1 MKTIEE
7 MHKMTIDELQEY
19 GNSLWAGYR
28 DAEKIRR
35 YRLLTMDEYN
45 PTLLTIPDDYQ
56 AEEERESTPSDDGVV
71 VNTGNKFNTEEE

>member
-19 GNSLWAGYR
+19 ANSLWTGYR

-35 YRLLTMDEYN
+35 YRLLTKDEYN

-56 AEEERESTPSDDGVV
+56 GLDEL
-71 VNTGNKFNTEEE
+71 FTEEEKGEEEE

>member
-7 MHKMTIDELQEY
+7 MHNMTIDELEEY
-19 GNSLWAGYR
+19 ANSLWAGYR

-35 YRLLTMDEYN
+35 YRLLTKDEYN

-56 AEEERESTPSDDGVV
+56 GKEEKGEEEE
-71 VNTGNKFNTEEE
+71 